1 VRQGLV
7 GCIELGQTE
16 AAKMF
21 GSVLYKGIVTRFQ
34 HPYYQVTYADGD
46 VEEYTGRELA
56 RILKF
61 KVSEIADP
69 RRFYYDWSG
78 LSMADVP
85 GFVEHLVEY
94 LAQFDIKL
102 PTAWTD
108 MGTREDTGA
117 GDGMRSADAIEI
129 FLRDEEYE
137 LRCFHEGLLS
147 SARAARTLRNYRLA
161 ALKLVWY
168 AFTRRLVWPLTGD
181 AFGLYLAKL
190 YKERNN
196 IGAPTTT
203 KNAMSLLCSMNNVDP
218 APYNTLRATA
228 AVEAARRDHK
238 HVVKKSAG
246 LTVGMVWR
254 ISRRYAFERPGRAP
268 GAQLEFAFGT
278 SVGVAFKILLRYDDL
293 SRCRWDPD
301 YCDVF
306 YTHVRFY
313 VEGRKNAA
321 HGCAFLDIARPAD
334 DNPDG
339 IYFGVARAKAYF
351 QTGHVLPHIDHR
363 TGTIDHTR
371 AMSISIF
378 VTFLRSALVNIGL
391 TKEEA
396 ALFAGQSA
404 RAGGATEAAAKGL
417 HQEDIQ
423 HLAGVTSAEWL
434 SWYNRR
440 YLAERL
446 RVSRA
451 IGL

>member
-1 VRQGLV
+1 
-7 GCIELGQTE
+7 
-16 AAKMF
+16 
-21 GSVLYKGIVTRFQ
+21 
-34 HPYYQVTYADGD
+34 
-46 VEEYTGRELA
+46 
-56 RILKF
+56 
-61 KVSEIADP
+61 
-69 RRFYYDWSG
+69 
-78 LSMADVP
+78 
-85 GFVEHLVEY
+85 
-94 LAQFDIKL
+94 
-102 PTAWTD
+102 
-108 MGTREDTGA
+108 
-117 GDGMRSADAIEI
+117 
-129 FLRDEEYE
+129 
-137 LRCFHEGLLS
+137 
-147 SARAARTLRNYRLA
+147 
-161 ALKLVWY
+161 
-168 AFTRRLVWPLTGD
+168 
-181 AFGLYLAKL
+181 
-190 YKERNN
+190 
-196 IGAPTTT
+196 
-203 KNAMSLLCSMNNVDP
+203 MNNVDP

-268 GAQLEFAFGT
+268 EAQWEFAFGT

-306 YTHVRFY
+306 HTHVRFY
-313 VEGRKNAA
+313 VEGRKNAT

-339 IYFGVARAKAYF
+339 IYFVVARAKAYF
-351 QTGHVLPHIDHR
+351 RTGHVMPHIDYR
-363 TGTIDHTR
+363 TGMIDHTR
-371 AMSISIF
+371 AMSIGAF
-378 VTFLRSALVNIGL
+378 VKFLRSALVNIGL

-440 YLAERL
+440 YLPERL